1 MNKEENNVAEKK
13 NKLIFFVKE
22 NKIKIL
28 IIVSLIFLSI
38 ISLNLFKIHKLNKND
53 LISEKYIQAGIYLNL
68 KDEKKSL
75 EIYDEIIREK
85 NKFYS
90 VLSLNTVIEKK
101 LVKDHE
107 KIINYFEI
115 VEKINTSKEQK
126 DLVMFKKALY
136 LINANKL
143 IKGKEILKKIIDS
156 NSKLKI
162 FAEEIMNNIWYW

>member
-1 MNKEENNVAEKK
+1 MKKEENNVAEKK
-13 NKLIFFVKE
+13 SKLIFFVKE

-28 IIVSLIFLSI
+28 IIVSIIFLSI
-38 ISLNLFKIHKLNKND
+38 ISLNLLKIHKLNKND

-68 KDEKKSL
+68 KNEKKSL
-75 EIYDEIIREK
+75 EIYDEIIKEK

-90 VLSLNTVIEKK
+90 ALSLNTVIEKK
-101 LVKDHE
+101 LVKDHD

-115 VEKINTSKEQK
+115 VEKINMSKEQK

-156 NSKLKI
+156 DSKLKI
-162 FAEEIMNNIWYW
+162 FAEEIMNNI

>member
-68 KDEKKSL
+68 KNEKKSL
-75 EIYDEIIREK
+75 EIYDEIIKEK

-143 IKGKEILKKIIDS
+143 NKGKEILKKIIDS

-162 FAEEIMNNIWYW
+162 FAEEIMNNI

>member
-68 KDEKKSL
+68 KNEKKSL
-75 EIYDEIIREK
+75 EIYEEIIKEK

-162 FAEEIMNNIWYW
+162 FAEEIMNNI